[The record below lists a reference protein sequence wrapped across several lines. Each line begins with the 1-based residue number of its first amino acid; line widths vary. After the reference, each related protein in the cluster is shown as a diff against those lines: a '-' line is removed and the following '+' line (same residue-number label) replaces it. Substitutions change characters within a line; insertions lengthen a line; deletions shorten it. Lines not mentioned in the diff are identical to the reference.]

1 MTGSVLCVSHRRS
14 GNAVVVDTR
23 RKVEPSRLGIQLLA
37 LAIVASIF
45 AMAVDV
51 IADGQLVIGVLGV
64 LIAVLGSAVIV
75 FWALWRWRHT
85 RGTSG

>member
-1 MTGSVLCVSHRRS
+1 MAGSILCVLHRGS

-23 RKVEPSRLGIQLLA
+23 RKVEASRLGVQLVA

-51 IADGQLVIGVLGV
+51 IAHGQVLIGVLGV
-64 LIAVLGSAVIV
+64 FVAVLGSVVMV

-85 RGTSG
+85 RDTSG